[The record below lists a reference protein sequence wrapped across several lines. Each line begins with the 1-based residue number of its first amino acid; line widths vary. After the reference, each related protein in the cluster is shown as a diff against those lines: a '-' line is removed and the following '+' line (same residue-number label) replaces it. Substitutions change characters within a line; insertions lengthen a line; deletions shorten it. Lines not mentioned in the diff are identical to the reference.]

1 MKNDIDFDELDKAVN
16 TLMGGVPGSEDDAEP
31 QKTLTISTTLQPGE
45 NPEYEKLKEVAKGIG
60 DETFVIDSDPDI
72 VKDLGEIA
80 SPNAPTT
87 PNESLRAAQSI
98 TIASTSVKT
107 PITSST
113 PIEPVAPTTPVT
125 PVAPRPAGGRFMD
138 VVHPS
143 SDMRTATTKDTPP
156 TASAT
161 ASTPDAEPVSSKSAS
176 PAVSRSMPAPAP
188 QQNDVAAP
196 LLTPFLPDAK
206 VEKRPLGDPS
216 ASPVT
221 VAVSEQPQQSEMVA
235 DATVEDA
242 PEEIVAINSEVKV
255 RSAINTDDQSVL
267 DAAAIITEENN
278 AEAEQLSGIE
288 AKEVATTESSIQRVE
303 SVAAEH
309 EAVSTPAG
317 ANMYDVQPLG
327 HPAKRRS
334 GWGVVL
340 IIVIIILVAGAIGAG
355 AYFYFGLGA

>member
-16 TLMGGVPGSEDDAEP
+16 SLMGGVPGTDDDAEL

-60 DETFVIDSDPDI
+60 DETFVTDSDPDI

-98 TIASTSVKT
+98 TIPSTSVKT

-113 PIEPVAPTTPVT
+113 PVEPIVPAASSAATP
-125 PVAPRPAGGRFMD
+125 RSAGGRFMD

-143 SDMRTATTKDTPP
+143 SDMRTAPTKDT
-156 TASAT
+156 TLSAP
-161 ASTPDAEPVSSKSAS
+161 AAAPAPSAPVVEKPA
-176 PAVSRSMPAPAP
+176 PAVSRPTPTPAPEVH
-188 QQNDVAAP
+188 DAATP
-196 LLTPFLPDAK
+196 PLTPFLPDAK
-206 VEKRPLGDPS
+206 VEKRPLGDPL
-216 ASPVT
+216 AAPVT
-221 VAVSEQPQQSEMVA
+221 VAVSEQSQSDDIVSSPTEG
-235 DATVEDA
+235 A
-242 PEEIVAINSEVKV
+242 PEEIVAINSEAKA
-255 RSAINTDDQSVL
+255 RSAIDTDDQSVL

-278 AEAEQLSGIE
+278 AEVEQLSGIE
-288 AKEVATTESSIQRVE
+288 AEEITPAGSSIQQVE

-334 GWGVVL
+334 GWGIVL
-340 IIVIIILVAGAIGAG
+340 IIVIIILVAGALGAG
-355 AYFYFGLGA
+355 AYFYFGLGT

>member
-16 TLMGGVPGSEDDAEP
+16 SLMGGVPGSEDDAEP

-45 NPEYEKLKEVAKGIG
+45 DPEYEKLKEVAKGIG

-98 TIASTSVKT
+98 TIPSTPAKT

-113 PIEPVAPTTPVT
+113 PVESAAPETPVT
-125 PVAPRPAGGRFMD
+125 PVARRPAGGRFMD

-143 SDMRTATTKDTPP
+143 SDMRTATSSKD
-156 TASAT
+156 T
-161 ASTPDAEPVSSKSAS
+161 ASTSSATPSASGTEPANKPVSPAAS
-176 PAVSRSMPAPAP
+176 RPTPTPAP
-188 QQNDVAAP
+188 QQPDAATP
-196 LLTPFLPDAK
+196 PLTPFLPDAK
-206 VEKRPLGDPS
+206 VEKRPLGDPL

-221 VAVSEQPQQSEMVA
+221 VAVSEQPQPDTSA
-235 DATVEDA
+235 NAAIEDV
-242 PEEIVAINSEVKV
+242 PEEIVAINSEAKA
-255 RSAINTDDQSVL
+255 RSAIDTDDQSVL

-288 AKEVATTESSIQRVE
+288 AEEVAATGSSIQQVE

-355 AYFYFGLGA
+355 AYFYFDLGA

>member
-16 TLMGGVPGSEDDAEP
+16 SLMGGVPGSEDDAEP

-45 NPEYEKLKEVAKGIG
+45 DPEYDKLKEVAKGIG
-60 DETFVIDSDPDI
+60 DETFVTDSDPDI

-98 TIASTSVKT
+98 TIPSTPVKT

-113 PIEPVAPTTPVT
+113 PVEPATPDAPVT

-143 SDMRTATTKDTPP
+143 SDMRTATSSKD
-156 TASAT
+156 TASAAT
-161 ASTPDAEPVSSKSAS
+161 SAPSVEPANKPAS
-176 PAVSRSMPAPAP
+176 PAASRPTPTPAP
-188 QQNDVAAP
+188 QQHDAATP
-196 LLTPFLPDAK
+196 PLTPFLPDAK
-206 VEKRPLGDPS
+206 VEKRPLGDPL

-221 VAVSEQPQQSEMVA
+221 VAVSEQPQPDTSA
-235 DATVEDA
+235 NAAIEDA
-242 PEEIVAINSEVKV
+242 PEEIVAINSEVKA
-255 RSAINTDDQSVL
+255 RSAIDTDDQSVL

-278 AEAEQLSGIE
+278 VEAEQLSGIE
-288 AKEVATTESSIQRVE
+288 AEEVAAAGSSIQQVE